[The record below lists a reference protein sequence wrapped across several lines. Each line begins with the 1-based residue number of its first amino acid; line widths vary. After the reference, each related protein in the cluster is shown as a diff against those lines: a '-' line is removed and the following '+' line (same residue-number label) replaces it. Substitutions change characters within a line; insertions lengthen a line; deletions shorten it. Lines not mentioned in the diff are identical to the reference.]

1 MITGPALTLA
11 FVGPDEAAAVRGTML
26 AAFAE
31 YQTVLT
37 VPSSAIGFDAEEA
50 LHLTYAIRDIHYQAA
65 ERG

>member
-37 VPSSAIGFDAEEA
+37 VP
-50 LHLTYAIRDIHYQAA
+50 
-65 ERG
+65 